1 MASASDTS
9 LLSSVEQAEKDLAM
23 YAAIIGC
30 RPSVDAPPAT
40 IAPADAS
47 PEPEEAAHA
56 PLITP
61 APEWA
66 IPHPSI
72 AAEPSQPG
80 RLSIWMRHVSC
91 EAKKRIHEAKA
102 RLIA

>member
-9 LLSSVEQAEKDLAM
+9 LLSSMEQAEKDLAM

-30 RPSVDAPPAT
+30 RPSVDAPPAEAAP
-40 IAPADAS
+40 IADQ
-47 PEPEEAAHA
+47 PEEPPHA

-80 RLSIWMRHVSC
+80 RLSIWMRHVSF
-91 EAKKRIHEAKA
+91 EARKRIHEAKA